1 MKTLKTLGITL
12 FLLTTIMVFNS
23 CSKKEAV
30 TPAVEELSILGKW
43 QHLIT
48 KRTENGKVVFE
59 YVGKPED
66 YIQITTNDII
76 FYVDGTREAYGY
88 KVIEKNKKIVAIGAG
103 GNGGDEVFEIRN
115 LTKTT
120 MTFYQESVVN
130 KVTYI
135 NYIDFKK

>member
-1 MKTLKTLGITL
+1 MKTLKTLSITL
-12 FLLTTIMVFNS
+12 SLLTSILIFNS

-30 TPAVEELSILGKW
+30 TPAAPELSILGKW

-48 KRTENGKVVFE
+48 KRTENGKVVSE
-59 YVGKPED
+59 YIGKPAD
-66 YIQITTNDII
+66 YIQITSNDII
-76 FYVDGTREAYGY
+76 DYVDGTRVAYGY

-103 GNGGDEVFEIRN
+103 PNGGDEVIEIRN
-115 LTKTT
+115 LTSTT
-120 MTFYQESVVN
+120 MTFYQETIVN